1 MSSEDES
8 DIMTKTRRNELL
20 ISLYSSKNENVVL
33 IQTRL
38 KRKQS
43 RSLRGSQFR
52 GVSKNGKKWQVSIKT
67 NASVLT
73 NSLGPTF
80 REPEETLHRLH
91 YLRGACSPYLRQPRH
106 PHSRPTRKN
115 QLRLYEGPS

>member
-33 IQTRL
+33 ITTRL
-38 KRKQS
+38 KLKQS

-91 YLRGACSPYLRQPRH
+91 Y
-106 PHSRPTRKN
+106 
-115 QLRLYEGPS
+115 